1 MCRMVRKQ
9 QDPTYVPPTNR
20 LRVLRAE
27 LGLSQM
33 EVAFR
38 LGCGHN
44 RYWRI
49 ENGYYEP
56 TGDELAVLCQLF
68 NTKASKIFPK
78 SKAA

>member
-1 MCRMVRKQ
+1 MPDMGRKHL
-9 QDPTYVPPTNR
+9 DPNQPPPANR

-27 LGLSQM
+27 FKLSQY
-33 EVAFR
+33 EVAHK
-38 LGCGHN
+38 LGVGHN

-56 TGDELAVLCQLF
+56 TEAELTILCQLF